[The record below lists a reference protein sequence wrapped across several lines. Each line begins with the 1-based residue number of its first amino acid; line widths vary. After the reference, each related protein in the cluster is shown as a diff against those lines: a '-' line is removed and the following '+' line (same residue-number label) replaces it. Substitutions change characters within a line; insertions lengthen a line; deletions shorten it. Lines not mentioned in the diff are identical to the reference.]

1 MSDMRPPVGASSIA
15 VESLQ
20 QRLKSVVKRLESLE
34 TADTNQG
41 EYVSITH
48 TLLCQVRDSARFVN
62 DLQVISHTLPIR
74 PVHNLSQPLTFSPT
88 LLQ

>member
-1 MSDMRPPVGASSIA
+1 MSDTRPPIGVSSIA
-15 VESLQ
+15 IESLQ

-48 TLLCQVRDSARFVN
+48 ILLCQVSARFVN
-62 DLQVISHTLPIR
+62 DLQVISCTLPIR
-74 PVHNLSQPLTFSPT
+74 QVHITYPNP
-88 LLQ
+88 